1 VRCLVSFRLEVE
13 IVFESMIAAL
23 VCARK
28 DNRHVELA
36 PSLLLNPEW
45 GLLEHCAESES
56 VRIMLMT
63 WERLTLLVLLER
75 WMKVVDGLLEAIGDH
90 FLALVVEQ
98 ADLYAPRSHRETLHR

>member
-1 VRCLVSFRLEVE
+1 
-13 IVFESMIAAL
+13 
-23 VCARK
+23 
-28 DNRHVELA
+28 
-36 PSLLLNPEW
+36 
-45 GLLEHCAESES
+45 
-56 VRIMLMT
+56 MLMT